1 MKPIKLTILALLGV
15 LLLICSPS
23 AFSADNGAMPPGCD
37 AVASL
42 TVSDVETAPVT
53 VVAPVT
59 SYGTLATM
67 AAFLY
72 HPYGL
77 LHLSP
82 LHRLLYGYNPLPD
95 ILTDGTQLAVK
106 AYRSVFNRKDLLYFI
121 GTDTTRIRHNSR
133 YRCFARN
140 HTHLLRNII
149 IKIP

>member
-23 AFSADNGAMPPGCD
+23 AFSAANGAMPPGCD

-42 TVSDVETAPVT
+42 TESDVETAPVT

-67 AAFLY
+67 AAFPY

-77 LHLSP
+77 LHLSS
-82 LHRLLYGYNPLPD
+82 LHRLLHGYNPLPD
-95 ILTDGTQLAVK
+95 ILTNGTQLAVK
-106 AYRSVFNRKDLLYFI
+106 AYRSVFTRKELLYFI
-121 GTDTTRIRHNSR
+121 GTDTTKTRHNSR

>member
-23 AFSADNGAMPPGCD
+23 AFSAANGAMPPGCD

-42 TVSDVETAPVT
+42 TESDVETAPVT

-59 SYGTLATM
+59 GYGTLVTM

-72 HPYGL
+72 HPYGQ
-77 LHLSP
+77 LHLLP
-82 LHRLLYGYNPLPD
+82 LHRLLHGYNPLPD
-95 ILTDGTQLAVK
+95 ILTNGTQLAVK
-106 AYRSVFNRKDLLYFI
+106 AYRSVFTRKELLFFI
-121 GTDTTRIRHNSR
+121 GTDTTKIRHNSR
-133 YRCFARN
+133 YRCFVRN
-140 HTHLLRNII
+140 HIHLLRNII

>member
-23 AFSADNGAMPPGCD
+23 AFSADNGTMPPGCD

-42 TVSDVETAPVT
+42 PMSTVETAPVT

-59 SYGTLATM
+59 GYGTLTM
-67 AAFLY
+67 MAPFLY

-82 LHRLLYGYNPLPD
+82 LHRLLHGYNPLPD

-106 AYRSVFNRKDLLYFI
+106 AYRSVFTRKVLLYFI
-121 GTDTTRIRHNSR
+121 GTDTTKTRHNTR

-140 HTHLLRNII
+140 HIHLLRNII
-149 IKIP
+149 I